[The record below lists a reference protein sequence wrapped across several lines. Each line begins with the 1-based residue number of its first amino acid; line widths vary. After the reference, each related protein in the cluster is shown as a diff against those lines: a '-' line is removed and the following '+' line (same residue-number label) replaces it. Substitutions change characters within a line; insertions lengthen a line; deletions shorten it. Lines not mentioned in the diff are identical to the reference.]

1 MGRCRRPLILRSPS
15 PAPAPSVP
23 CAPRPLRAAPPA
35 PPAPLAPPTPR
46 APRPAPLRIAPDAS
60 QRQFGGQFSEQ
71 FPGRRRYHGH
81 FLRQFLRDDF
91 SSIHV
96 VFYRRNQFSENWRV
110 NWRIN
115 WRVNWR
121 INWRINW
128 RLNWRRILFAG
139 LLGFAPS
146 DTDFM
151 LRPPPSRG
159 PASAPFRP
167 DRLYNTPPSPRSGV
181 RTEYYLVL

>member
-1 MGRCRRPLILRSPS
+1 MQRPTRTRRTGT
-15 PAPAPSVP
+15 SV
-23 CAPRPLRAAPPA
+23 
-35 PPAPLAPPTPR
+35 
-46 APRPAPLRIAPDAS
+46 APDAS

-71 FPGRRRYHGH
+71 FSGRRRYHGH
-81 FLRQFLRDDF
+81 FGRRQYVGQFLRQFLRDDF

-146 DTDFM
+146 DTDSMF
-151 LRPPPSRG
+151 RPPPARG